1 MLRTKNALL
10 FWRWLF
16 GISVVGLVGLG
27 VVMLYST
34 SSATDGEAYLKK
46 QVQWLAVGGVFGFMA
61 YLVGYRWFCRWR
73 WWLLFAGIVP
83 VAYLGIAHTFPTLSL
98 PCAPS
103 INGAH
108 RWLSIGGQSVQPSE
122 FAKLAVVLFLAGYY
136 GAKPHFAARFRTWWK
151 PVLGVGVL
159 IGSIVLQR
167 SLSVTVICSM
177 LLIMM
182 MFLAGLQLRYV
193 LGGLIGVVCIVIVM
207 SFLSTN
213 VKDRLNWWK
222 EPGYQLKLSLIAL
235 GSGHW
240 TGVGI
245 NNSRMKEA
253 YLPEKHTDFIVS
265 IIGEE
270 LGFVAVVSV
279 ILLYLL
285 LGASAFGISAATPDA
300 TGQLAAS
307 GLGLMLWLPSF
318 VHIGVVVGALPT
330 TGIAAPLLSYGGSTT
345 LVSSIAIGLLLCV
358 ARESLR
364 VMDENPQPKPRE
376 PVRTEMVPA

>member
-1 MLRTKNALL
+1 
-10 FWRWLF
+10 
-16 GISVVGLVGLG
+16 
-27 VVMLYST
+27 
-34 SSATDGEAYLKK
+34 
-46 QVQWLAVGGVFGFMA
+46 
-61 YLVGYRWFCRWR
+61 
-73 WWLLFAGIVP
+73 
-83 VAYLGIAHTFPTLSL
+83 
-98 PCAPS
+98 
-103 INGAH
+103 
-108 RWLSIGGQSVQPSE
+108 
-122 FAKLAVVLFLAGYY
+122 
-136 GAKPHFAARFRTWWK
+136 
-151 PVLGVGVL
+151 
-159 IGSIVLQR
+159 
-167 SLSVTVICSM
+167 
-177 LLIMM
+177 
-182 MFLAGLQLRYV
+182 LRYV

-345 LVSSIAIGLLLCV
+345 LVSSIAIGLLLSV

-364 VMDENPQPKPRE
+364 VMDENRQPKPRE